1 MQDSSSFQSPPRQQ
15 QQQQQQYA
23 PQQQQGH
30 AQQQQQQH
38 DGSFDAQFD
47 LMKRSF
53 DNVNLSSGVPGAG
66 DHAQQNGSN
75 SAGATPNLDGSA
87 AFGPGADKKA
97 RYNTVPGMG
106 IHMGITSSSDV
117 GQQQQQQQQQ
127 SPQQFNLAS
136 FNPGMGILGGERA
149 PYLRQVVF

>member
-15 QQQQQQYA
+15 QQQQQYP

-30 AQQQQQQH
+30 AQQQQQH
-38 DGSFDAQFD
+38 DSNFDAQFD

-53 DNVNLSSGVPGAG
+53 DNVNLSSGASVQNGP
-66 DHAQQNGSN
+66 AQQSGSN

-87 AFGPGADKKA
+87 AFGQGADKKA

-106 IHMGITSSSDV
+106 IHMGDASTSDTLQQ
-117 GQQQQQQQQQ
+117 QQQQQQQQQ
-127 SPQQFNLAS
+127 SPHQFNLAS

-149 PYLRQVVF
+149 PRI